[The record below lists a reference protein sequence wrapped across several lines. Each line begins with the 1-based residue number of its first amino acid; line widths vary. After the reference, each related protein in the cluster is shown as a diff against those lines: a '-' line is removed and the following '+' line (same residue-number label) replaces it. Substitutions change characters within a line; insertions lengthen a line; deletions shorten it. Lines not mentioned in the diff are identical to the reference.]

1 MNWKIGQKL
10 VFIPKPGF
18 YQDPVYKLIPNATYT
33 YDGDGPMGGDMYLE
47 EFNSFDPKFFSDRI
61 AWWKHL
67 FVPVNPISAKS
78 ELIEKF
84 VEVEEKSDCPIQVPE
99 TV

>member
-1 MNWKIGQKL
+1 MSWKIGQKL
-10 VFIPKPGF
+10 VCVDDTQFLWPNIAPKKGE
-18 YQDPVYKLIPNATYT
+18 VVT
-33 YDGDGPMGGDMYLE
+33 YDAGDEVIRGYDVFFLKEYNYRTPSGYRIM
-47 EFNSFDPKFFSDRI
+47 FAKF
-61 AWWKHL
+61 L
-67 FVPVNPISAKS
+67 FVPVNNASAKS

>member
-1 MNWKIGQKL
+1 MAMNWKIGQKL
-10 VFIPKPGF
+10 VCVERIKWSIGYGPNKDDVVTIHSINHLYGAIYFQF
-18 YQDPVYKLIPNATYT
+18 YEYRNS
-33 YDGDGPMGGDMYLE
+33 GGPCYCSIYFRPAIG
-47 EFNSFDPKFFSDRI
+47 P
-61 AWWKHL
+61 
-67 FVPVNPISAKS
+67 SAKS